1 MKHDPSRSAPRVGT
15 LITKSEFLKT
25 DLKNSASRAHQPS
38 SFWTRKSNRPVAGHT
53 GQCKPGV
60 SLIGSPCRS
69 SRIGRDH
76 HSGAV
81 VVSFLSLSLSFMIAA
96 VADRPHVT
104 QAENRTGDRRRVRK
118 LPRLTAIVRRGGSS
132 VIRVAWIQI
141 AAAYD
146 AMPGVTEIHRE
157 GARAGRT
164 DKRRVIR
171 VPRVAPVSGAEDPG
185 DCRAA
190 GRNPG
195 VALAL
200 GRNASAARRER
211 RFARQR
217 RRHIA
222 ADVLPGLAIGGA
234 EIGEHSVHRVAMR
247 DAALRRPE
255 RETIVERA
263 GILVLELH
271 RPSRAA
277 IYRFIYAEV
286 RRIIPD
292 GLQVGDLIAHALH
305 IAELQR
311 LGSRHNSGFPG
322 FSPVGRQKKR
332 APAPGRPDHARVNRT
347 DRNQPLR
354 SAAVLRSQFGLMNFL
369 VRFRKAQGRESKG
382 SNQENGQG
390 TVQHSNLS
398 GGKLVACGWSI
409 RPRRKGCQTRG
420 ELLQT

>member
-1 MKHDPSRSAPRVGT
+1 MKHDPSRSAPWVGT

-25 DLKNSASRAHQPS
+25 DLKNSTSRTHQPS
-38 SFWTRKSNRPVAGHT
+38 SFWTRKSDRPVAGHT
-53 GQCKPGV
+53 GQREPGI
-60 SLIGSPCRS
+60 SLIGSPGRT

-81 VVSFLSLSLSFMIAA
+81 VVSFLSLSFMIAA

-104 QAENRTGDRRRVRK
+104 QPKNGTGNRRRVRK

-141 AAAYD
+141 AAAND

-164 DKRRVIR
+164 DKRRVIC
-171 VPRVAPVSGAEDPG
+171 VPRGAPVSGAEDPG

-200 GRNASAARRER
+200 GRNARAARRER

-222 ADVLPGLAIGGA
+222 ADVLPVLAIGGS
-234 EIGEHSVHRVAMR
+234 EIGEHSVHRVAVR

-277 IYRFIYAEV
+277 IYRFI
-286 RRIIPD
+286 D
-292 GLQVGDLIAHALH
+292 
-305 IAELQR
+305 
-311 LGSRHNSGFPG
+311 
-322 FSPVGRQKKR
+322 
-332 APAPGRPDHARVNRT
+332 
-347 DRNQPLR
+347 
-354 SAAVLRSQFGLMNFL
+354 
-369 VRFRKAQGRESKG
+369 
-382 SNQENGQG
+382 
-390 TVQHSNLS
+390 
-398 GGKLVACGWSI
+398 
-409 RPRRKGCQTRG
+409 
-420 ELLQT
+420 